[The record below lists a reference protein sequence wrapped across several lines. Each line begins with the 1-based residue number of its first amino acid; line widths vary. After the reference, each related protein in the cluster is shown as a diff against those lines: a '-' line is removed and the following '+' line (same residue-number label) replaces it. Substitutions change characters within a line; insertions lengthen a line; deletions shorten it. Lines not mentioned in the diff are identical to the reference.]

1 MDNPYNKI
9 ERRHIFEAV
18 TIVIDENRN
27 LASSTGYDVI
37 VDGITYPPKEI
48 LRIAYK
54 LATGNELGRIYG
66 GERVNKYFKELGFEV
81 LRKNLVWKLGCNWG
95 QANSKSFFNFIKRE
109 KIAIGVDAY
118 SYHVGD
124 LILVTEG
131 FTVYAIAKVKDKLKP
146 VQQVKEYEKDFK
158 NHGIDYENWV
168 KFVNVEWYDL
178 PKSEVFQYKLQQGI
192 RQVHKREV
200 LEKAFDIWEN
210 RIVENS
216 QLNFYQKDYKELP
229 SPEWTYPSIVLT
241 QTSWNDNGYYTSF
254 NCFYYKDI
262 DTRMPFGQ
270 VKILMEGEKYTR
282 LPEKFTDLNDSF
294 ISLGQSA
301 RYYDA
306 IRDELPFDP
315 EQVLRALNDCTI
327 DTRLNYRF
335 FNEAGFRIS
344 LLRSSEAENLFRTND
359 DNLLLLGIQRETK
372 DFKFSF
378 SFQLP
383 EALDAHKVDF
393 NFAKNDP
400 LPNRFFCLVGK
411 NGTGKTKYLSQLAK
425 KLANSNEA
433 GLFYPDRP
441 VFSQVK
447 AITFSLFDNFGIPQK
462 QDINYELISLKDKDG
477 IFDSDRNN
485 KELWGSYRELRKD
498 RDRKNLW
505 YNILNSA
512 LDLENINVY
521 TDAFDATTLSNF
533 TTIIDDI
540 FSSGQKITFH
550 FFTRLLATIDDG
562 SIILFDEPETHLHPN
577 VVSRILNALNIVL
590 QRYNSFCIIATHSP
604 VILQEIPSKF
614 IRVFQRQGNM
624 PMISPPTIECFGEN
638 LTNISNSIFD
648 VDKEEEI
655 YKHTFRNLA
664 HEKTFD
670 QILELFGNRLSLNAQ
685 LYLKMIIGGNDR

>member
-1 MDNPYNKI
+1 MESPYNKI
-9 ERRHIFEAV
+9 ERHHVFEAV
-18 TIVIDENRN
+18 NIVLNENRK
-27 LASSTGYDVI
+27 LAKSTGYDLI
-37 VDGITYPPKEI
+37 VSGNPFPPKEI

-66 GERVNKYFKELGFEV
+66 GERVNKRFIELDFEIS
-81 LRKNLVWKLGCNWG
+81 RKNKVWKLGCNWE
-95 QANSKSFFNFIKRE
+95 ASNPSFFNFIRRE
-109 KIAIGVDAY
+109 KIAIGVDDY
-118 SYHVGD
+118 PYNIGD

-131 FTVYAIAKVKDKLKP
+131 FTVYAIAKVKDQLKP
-146 VQQVKEYEKDFK
+146 VQQVDEFEEEFEKHSIPYE
-158 NHGIDYENWV
+158 HWV

-178 PKSEVFQYKLQQGI
+178 SKNDVFQYKLQQGI
-192 RQVHKREV
+192 RQVHKREI

-210 RIVENS
+210 RIIENS
-216 QLNFYQKDYKELP
+216 NLHFYQKDYRDLP
-229 SPEWTYPSIVLT
+229 SPEWKYPSIILT

-262 DTRMPFGQ
+262 ETRTAFGQ

-282 LPEKFTDLNDSF
+282 IPKEFTKLSDSF

-301 RYYDA
+301 RYYDT

-315 EQVLRALNDCTI
+315 EQVLLALNDCTF

-335 FNEAGFRIS
+335 FNEAGFRMS
-344 LLRSSEAENLFRTND
+344 LLRSSEAEKLFRTNN
-359 DNLLLLGIQRETK
+359 DNLLLLGVQRESK

-378 SFQLP
+378 SFKLP
-383 EALDAHKVDF
+383 NALKMHEVDF
-393 NFAKNDP
+393 CFTKNDP
-400 LPNRFFCLVGK
+400 LPNRFFCLIGK

-425 KLANSNEA
+425 KLANNNEE
-433 GLFYPDRP
+433 GLFYPERP
-441 VFSQVK
+441 IFSQIK
-447 AITFSLFDNFGIPQK
+447 AISFSLFDNFGIPQK

-477 IFDSDRNN
+477 IFDSERNN
-485 KELWGSYRELRKD
+485 KELWNSYRELIKD

-512 LDLENINVY
+512 LDLENIDVH
-521 TDAFDATTLSNF
+521 TDAFDATTLSDF
-533 TTIIDDI
+533 TAIIDNI

-550 FFTRLLATIDDG
+550 CFTRLLATIDDG

-577 VVSRILNALNIVL
+577 IVGRILNGLNIVL
-590 QRYNSFCIIATHSP
+590 HQYNSFCIIATHSP

-624 PMISPPTIECFGEN
+624 PLIFPPTIECFGEN
-638 LTNISNSIFD
+638 LTTISNSIFD

-664 HEKTFD
+664 QEKTFD
-670 QILELFGNRLSLNAQ
+670 QILELFENRLSLNAQ
-685 LYLKMIIGGNDR
+685 LYLKTIIGGKDR

>member
-1 MDNPYNKI
+1 MDSTYRKI
-9 ERRHIFEAV
+9 ERRHVFEAITV
-18 TIVIDENRN
+18 VIDENRK
-27 LASSTGYDVI
+27 LATSTGYDLI
-37 VDGITYPPKEI
+37 VDGNAYPPKEI

-54 LATGNELGRIYG
+54 LATSSELGRIYG
-66 GERVNKYFKELGFEV
+66 GERVNKRFIELGFEI
-81 LRKNLVWKLGCNWG
+81 LRKNKVWKLGCNWE
-95 QANSKSFFNFIKRE
+95 ANNSSFFNFIKRE
-109 KIAIGVDAY
+109 KIAIGVDDY
-118 SYHVGD
+118 PYDIGD

-131 FTVYAIAKVKDKLKP
+131 FTVYAIAKVKDRLKP
-146 VQQVKEYEKDFK
+146 VQQVEAFEEDFEKYS
-158 NHGIDYENWV
+158 IPYENWV
-168 KFVNVEWYDL
+168 KFVNVEWHDL

-192 RQVHKREV
+192 RQVHKQEI

-210 RIVENS
+210 RSIENS
-216 QLNFYQKDYKELP
+216 KLNFYQKDYKDMP
-229 SPEWTYPSIVLT
+229 SPNWTYPSIILI

-262 DTRMPFGQ
+262 NTRTPFGQ

-282 LPEKFTDLNDSF
+282 LPKEFTDLSDSF

-301 RYYDA
+301 RYYDT

-327 DTRLNYRF
+327 DTRLNNRF
-335 FNEAGFRIS
+335 FNEAGFRVS
-344 LLRSSEAENLFRTND
+344 LLRSSEAENLFRTNN
-359 DNLLLLGIQRETK
+359 DNLLLLGVGRESK

-383 EALDAHKVDF
+383 KALDMHKVDF
-393 NFAKNDP
+393 NFTKDDP
-400 LPNRFFCLVGK
+400 LPNRFFCLIGK

-425 KLANSNEA
+425 KLANSVED
-433 GLFYPDRP
+433 GLFYPERP
-441 VFSQVK
+441 IFSQVK
-447 AITFSLFDNFGIPQK
+447 AISFSLFDNFGIPKK

-477 IFDSDRNN
+477 VFDSERNN
-485 KELWGSYRELRKD
+485 KELWSSYRELIKD

-512 LDLENINVY
+512 LDLENIEVH
-521 TDAFDATTLSNF
+521 TDAFDATTLSDF
-533 TTIIDDI
+533 TATIDDI

-550 FFTRLLATIDDG
+550 FFTRLLATIDNG

-577 VVSRILNALNIVL
+577 IVSRILNALNIL
-590 QRYNSFCIIATHSP
+590 LHQYNSFCIIATHSP

-624 PMISPPTIECFGEN
+624 PLIFSPTIECFGEN
-638 LTNISNSIFD
+638 LTNINNSIFD

-664 HEKTFD
+664 QEKTFE
-670 QILELFGNRLSLNAQ
+670 QILKLFENRLSLNAQ